1 MCRAVQAKQE
11 QERHGAEVHKE
22 AESDDEAEEGKGAE
36 SKTDDAS
43 QQAAPA
49 VADDAADE
57 ELDAELLAALGGQKS
72 LPQGIMSEDELNRM
86 VRCWIACCGCD
97 RVTVGRSATARLGCW
112 YCCLLVTS
120 FSAAWFCCCPVLVST
135 GGHSLRVCVC
145 VVVWLQP

>member
-86 VRCWIACCGCD
+86 VRCWICVLLWV
-97 RVTVGRSATARLGCW
+97 RWRHRRTVSDCAVG
-112 YCCLLVTS
+112 
-120 FSAAWFCCCPVLVST
+120 VLV
-135 GGHSLRVCVC
+135 LY
-145 VVVWLQP
+145 LL